1 MPTRCHE
8 KLLKNNIT
16 EAYRKAPPK
25 LVNTISLEAKHT
37 ATNMK
42 LADRIEHSAKSLHF
56 TF

>member
-1 MPTRCHE
+1 MPTRRHE

-25 LVNTISLEAKHT
+25 LVNTVSLEAKHT